1 MTTKEQRQP
10 FAKRII
16 SLQQEIIQC
25 HLCPRLVEWREKIAR
40 EKVKRFQ
47 TDDYWGKPVPSLGSA
62 ETRLLIIGL
71 APAAHGG
78 NRTGRIFTGDR
89 SGDWL
94 YRALYRAGFANQPT
108 SVNKDDGL
116 KLYDCYITAL
126 AHCAPP
132 DNKPLPE
139 EFRNCR
145 PYLLREIEYL
155 KDIRVV
161 VALGQ
166 LAFQAALSEFGY
178 AGKKPKFSHG
188 AEVEVRDEKTLL
200 ASYHPSQRN
209 TFTGTLT
216 EAMFDAIFT
225 RAREIIARH

>member
-1 MTTKEQRQP
+1 
-10 FAKRII
+10 
-16 SLQQEIIQC
+16 
-25 HLCPRLVEWREKIAR
+25 VEWREAIAR
-40 EKVKRFQ
+40 DKVKRFQ
-47 TDDYWGKPVPSLGSA
+47 NDDYWGKPVPSLGNSEA
-62 ETRLLIIGL
+62 RLLIIGL

-94 YRALYRAGFANQPT
+94 YRALYRTGFANQPT
-108 SVNKDDGL
+108 SVHKNDGL
-116 KLYDCYITAL
+116 KLHDCYITAL

-145 PYLLREIEYL
+145 LYLLREIEYL
-155 KDIRVV
+155 KEIRVV

-178 AGKKPKFSHG
+178 AGKKKPKFSHG
-188 AEVEVRDEKTLL
+188 AEVEVRDGKTLI

-216 EAMFDAIFT
+216 EEMFDAIFT
-225 RAREIIARH
+225 LAREIIARH